1 MKHPCHN
8 RKHGALRCL
17 NPLTMGLFF
26 TASLLFAFSFVFYCL
41 SFIPL

>member
-8 RKHGALRCL
+8 RKNGVLRHL

-26 TASLLFAFSFVFYCL
+26 SAGLLFAFSFVFYFL
-41 SFIPL
+41 SWIPL